1 MSVAPLAEIVRDADE
16 NQLVEPPDTVG
27 LVGTVRS
34 SFTVPCT
41 HADVLPAASM
51 ARNCTTV
58 VPCALMVTELPEV
71 DAEKAPPLKD
81 VWYW

>member
-1 MSVAPLAEIVRDADE
+1 M
-16 NQLVEPPDTVG
+16 
-27 LVGTVRS
+27 
-34 SFTVPCT
+34 PCT
-41 HADVLPAASM
+41 QADVLPAASM

-58 VPCALMVTELPEV
+58 VPCALTVTELPEV

>member
-1 MSVAPLAEIVRDADE
+1 MVSVAPLAEIVRDADE

-51 ARNCTTV
+51 AGTARPSC
-58 VPCALMVTELPEV
+58 PARCVTELPEV
-71 DAEKAPPLKD
+71 DPEKRRR
-81 VWYW
+81 